1 MLIRKLALILNTFLV
16 LLIVVTRSGVGGSGF
31 SIFEIPYFT
40 KEFAQNTKAKR
51 DISGFCIFAQFFPLF
66 RDFPSQG

>member
-51 DISGFCIFAQFFPLF
+51 DISGFCILAPLF